1 MRSTSCLAL
10 TSSSSSRMLKPNW
23 TPVTPDEQHAET
35 ADAGY
40 GSNRT
45 LRRRLAQWIGQS
57 SQAKRRIAVFNAS
70 GCSRLTICGASGMTT
85 TVEPGDACVH
95 VPAHDVGG

>member
-1 MRSTSCLAL
+1 MF
-10 TSSSSSRMLKPNW
+10 KPNW
-23 TPVTPDEQHAET
+23 TPVTPDRRHAET

-45 LRRRLAQWIGQS
+45 LRPRLAQWIGQS
-57 SQAKRRIAVFNAS
+57 SQARRRIAVFKCLGLLEVDHMRSVGDDYERRA
-70 GCSRLTICGASGMTT
+70 
-85 TVEPGDACVH
+85 GDACVH

>member
-1 MRSTSCLAL
+1 
-10 TSSSSSRMLKPNW
+10 MLKPNW
-23 TPVTPDEQHAET
+23 TPATPDKRHAER
-35 ADAGY
+35 DASY

-45 LRRRLAQWIGQS
+45 LRPRLAQWIGQS

-85 TVEPGDACVH
+85 SVERGDACVH
-95 VPAHDVGG
+95 LAAHHVGG